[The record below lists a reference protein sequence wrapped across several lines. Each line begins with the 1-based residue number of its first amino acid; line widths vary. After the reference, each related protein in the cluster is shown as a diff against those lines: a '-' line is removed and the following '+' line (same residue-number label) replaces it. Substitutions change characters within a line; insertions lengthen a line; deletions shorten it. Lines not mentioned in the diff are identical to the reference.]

1 MTTPD
6 VLVDERDGIDR
17 LADGRLDA
25 MILPT
30 PTALAEA
37 AADPSLAVAG
47 QLRTGELYAGVLT
60 NQFPARAHNLARAR
74 QAIFLRFRCQITI
87 DESGIAI
94 LPPVLREHVPENETV
109 QATTHRLVSTIDIPC
124 DDEPRKMCGPLLAS
138 SPNGCGPGGHG
149 MSNYSYPAQ

>member
-1 MTTPD
+1 MLD
-6 VLVDERDGIDR
+6 SIRIEE
-17 LADGRLDA
+17 LAKFRYQFRNDKQNGLSE
-25 MILPT
+25 I
-30 PTALAEA
+30 
-37 AADPSLAVAG
+37 SH
-47 QLRTGELYAGVLT
+47 TGS
-60 NQFPARAHNLARAR
+60 
-74 QAIFLRFRCQITI
+74 I